1 MDAISMKI
9 LNTSKK
15 MYFII
20 ILISLKTS
28 AQKFNFGPMFTTFQ
42 EKTFGIESD
51 NDITVVHN
59 TQQRKYRARF
69 GIFFDYQ
76 ITDRLSATTN
86 IQYSEPLNKI
96 GVDIHKYLTN
106 EGYTKILVFSDK
118 RLNSEMLLNFNVN
131 NIESKLK
138 IMLVAGLDFN
148 YRLSFVDNTIKFE
161 DPRDLEY
168 EVLLNQAGSSYK
180 KSFLRN
186 TFGLKAEYNK
196 IIFQMNYSYSPPRK
210 SIANGFSYQNS
221 YIYNHVTNNSLNF
234 SAAYKLR

>member
-1 MDAISMKI
+1 MKK
-9 LNTSKK
+9 LL
-15 MYFII
+15 FLL

-28 AQKFNFGPMFTTFQ
+28 AQKFNFGPVFTTFN

-51 NDITVVHN
+51 NNITVGHN
-59 TQQRKYRARF
+59 KQNRKYRARF
-69 GIFFDYQ
+69 GVFFDYQ
-76 ITDRLSATTN
+76 ITDRFSATTN
-86 IQYSEPLNKI
+86 IQYSKPINKL

-106 EGYTKILVFSDK
+106 EGYTKILVFFDN
-118 RLNSEMLLNFNVN
+118 RINSEMLLNFNVN

-148 YRLSFVDNTIKFE
+148 NRLSFADNTIKFE

-168 EVLLNQAGSSYK
+168 EVLLNQAGSSFK
-180 KSFLRN
+180 KRFLRN

-221 YIYNHVTNNSLNF
+221 YVYNHVTNNSLNF